1 MRFIWVCSTKE
12 VREVPLVSNPQPR
25 GPLDNKYVWG
35 LIFRQRT
42 HLVLAGLAMML
53 TIDAMPLIPLTTVV
67 PTILKAEMAAPH
79 AN

>member
-1 MRFIWVCSTKE
+1 MNVICVCSTKD

-35 LIFRQRT
+35 LIFRQRA

-53 TIDAMPLIPLTTVV
+53 TTDAMLIPPISAHYNCT
-67 PTILKAEMAAPH
+67 
-79 AN
+79 

>member
-1 MRFIWVCSTKE
+1 MCVCSTKE

-35 LIFRQRT
+35 LIFRQRA
-42 HLVLAGLAMML
+42 HLVLAGLAMTL
-53 TIDAMPLIPLTTVV
+53 TTDAMLLILLTMVV
-67 PTILKAEMAAPH
+67 TTILKAEMAAPH

>member
-1 MRFIWVCSTKE
+1 MSVICVCSTKD

-35 LIFRQRT
+35 LIFRQRA

-53 TIDAMPLIPLTTVV
+53 TTDAMLIPPISAHYNCTKHT
-67 PTILKAEMAAPH
+67 ER
-79 AN
+79 

>member
-1 MRFIWVCSTKE
+1 MKITCICSTKE

-53 TIDAMPLIPLTTVV
+53 TTYAMLIPPISALYHRTKHT
-67 PTILKAEMAAPH
+67 ER
-79 AN
+79 